1 MLSLCGRVSKPNPD
15 TSMDLGL
22 SVLRAAQVFQLSN
35 AGALTVPHQSHLS
48 DCVDFLFALSFLLS
62 EQAGNLVRPY
72 ANLDQQ
78 CNSAFITFLF
88 CISA

>member
-1 MLSLCGRVSKPNPD
+1 
-15 TSMDLGL
+15 MDLGL

-35 AGALTVPHQSHLS
+35 AGALTVHQSHLT
-48 DCVDFLFALSFLLS
+48 DCIDFLFALSLLLS

-72 ANLDQQ
+72 ATLDQQ
-78 CNSAFITFLF
+78 CNSAFITFVF